1 MTTTEASRPA
11 VVPSS
16 SPSVHAGR
24 FMGKS
29 VVVTGAAQGI
39 GRSVAERIAAEGGEV
54 TLVDRADLVHEVA
67 DGVRAAGTNAH
78 SVPVHSVTAD
88 LETFDGALAAV
99 EAAVA
104 SAGRIDVVVN
114 NVGGTIWAKPYEHY
128 TPEEIEKE
136 VRRSLF
142 PTLWMCR
149 AALPHLIAQESGT
162 IVNVSS
168 VATRGVNR
176 VPYAASKGG
185 VRAITTALA
194 LEAAPHGVRVVATAP
209 GGTEAPPRAVQRG
222 PLPATDEEK
231 AWYQQ
236 IVDQSIDSSLMKR
249 YGTLAEQAAAIC
261 FLASDEASYIT
272 GTILPVAGGDL
283 G

>member
-1 MTTTEASRPA
+1 VAEAPA
-11 VVPSS
+11 R
-16 SPSVHAGR
+16 SVHAGR
-24 FMGKS
+24 FAGKS

-39 GRSVAERIAAEGGEV
+39 GRAVAERIAAEGGEV

-67 DGVRAAGTNAH
+67 DGVRGAVEGGGTA
-78 SVPVHSVTAD
+78 HSVTAD

-104 SAGRIDVVVN
+104 AAGRIDVVIN

-128 TPEEIEKE
+128 RPEEIEKE

-149 AALPHLIAQESGT
+149 AVLPHLIAQESGT

-222 PLPATDEEK
+222 PLPASEQEK
-231 AWYQQ
+231 EWYQQ
-236 IVDQSIDSSLMKR
+236 IVDQTVDSSLMKR

-272 GTILPVAGGDL
+272 GTVLPVAGGDL